1 MNDFTVIY
9 RILKALQKSMDS
21 DEFDEAMIAPE
32 RLKISETR
40 RNKLLIQLVKNGYVE
55 GIELRKYKD
64 SSTAEPF
71 ILPSA
76 TITLKGLEYL
86 EDNSM
91 MKKAASVLKELK
103 DFVPLP

>member
-40 RNKLLIQLVKNGYVE
+40 RNKLLVQLVKNEYIE
-55 GIELRKYKD
+55 GIELRNYAD
-64 SSTAEPF
+64 TNTPEVL

-76 TITLKGLEYL
+76 TITLRGLEYL

-91 MKKAASVLKELK
+91 MKKAANVIKELK

>member
-9 RILKALQKSMDS
+9 RILKAFQAAMDS
-21 DEFDEAMIAPE
+21 DEFDASMISAE
-32 RLKISETR
+32 RLKVSENR
-40 RNKLLIQLVKNGYVE
+40 LNKLLVQLVKNGYIE
-55 GIELRKYKD
+55 GVLLRTYSD
-64 SSTAEPF
+64 SSTPETK

-91 MKKAASVLKELK
+91 MKKAAGVLKELK
-103 DFVPLP
+103 DFIPGI

>member
-9 RILKALQKSMDS
+9 RILQALQKSMDS
-21 DEFDEAMIAPE
+21 DEFDETMISPE

-40 RNKLLIQLVKNGYVE
+40 RNKLLVQLVKNEYVE
-55 GIELRKYKD
+55 GIELRKYQD

-91 MKKAASVLKELK
+91 MKKAAGVLKELK

>member
-40 RNKLLIQLVKNGYVE
+40 RNKLLVQLVKNGYVE
-55 GIELRKYKD
+55 GIELRKYQD

-91 MKKAASVLKELK
+91 MKKAAGVLKELK